1 MKNYV
6 GKKIKGFKFEDGA
19 DGVAWVDGMQVFI
32 GRVGEITFQ
41 THDFVTV
48 EFNGIINWQYPISLI
63 EQYLVEEEPCIPQLG
78 EGVLM
83 EVSMHGEDWYKH
95 YVVAR
100 TFEGRYA
107 TNSSTWKYARP
118 IQELPKYTHA
128 ELVEKLGHNFE
139 IIG

>member
-1 MKNYV
+1 MKNYI
-6 GKKIKGFKFEDGA
+6 GKKIRGFSFKDGTDGILFNEKYMLNHIGKIGEIIFKHEESVSVKFE
-19 DGVAWVDGMQVFI
+19 
-32 GRVGEITFQ
+32 
-41 THDFVTV
+41 
-48 EFNGIINWQYPISLI
+48 NGTWYYPISLI

-100 TFEGRYA
+100 TFEGRYV

-118 IQELPKYTHA
+118 IQELPKYAHA
-128 ELVEKLGHNFE
+128 ELVEKLGHDFE
-139 IIG
+139 YKQ